1 MFAHKSLRAF
11 QVWVNVDLAMNKAQ
25 PEDGSNQYDGEGLIF
40 MPSLHRFG
48 FRVEN
53 FDEEAVPLMETLK
66 AVLFRTRVVLLAETS
81 ATS

>member
-40 MPSLHRFG
+40 MSNSG
-48 FRVEN
+48 
-53 FDEEAVPLMETLK
+53 
-66 AVLFRTRVVLLAETS
+66 VVVALRGLQKI
-81 ATS
+81 